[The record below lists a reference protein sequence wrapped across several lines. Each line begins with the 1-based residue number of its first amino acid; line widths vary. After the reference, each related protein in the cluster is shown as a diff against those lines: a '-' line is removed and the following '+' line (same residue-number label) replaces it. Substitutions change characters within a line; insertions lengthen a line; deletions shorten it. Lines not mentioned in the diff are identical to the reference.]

1 MLIANIL
8 SSVKPSTVFLFVLS
22 YPVVGDKEVTHCVAL
37 ALLLPFYL
45 NGDVPVDHCSIT
57 GPILST
63 LFLQKP

>member
-8 SSVKPSTVFLFVLS
+8 SSVKPASGFLFVLS
-22 YPVVGDKEVTHCVAL
+22 YPVVGDQEVTHCVAL
-37 ALLLPFYL
+37 TFLLPFYL
-45 NGDVPVDHCSIT
+45 NGDVPVDHRSVA